1 MNSPYPWQRS
11 AWTQLRS
18 RAEQHRLPHALL
30 ITGPQGVGKR
40 DFSDTFAWSLLC
52 KRPVEDGLACGN
64 CEACQLM
71 RAGTHPDYL
80 TITFLEDKTQIG
92 IDQIRALSR
101 ALGMKSHAG
110 GHKVAILMPAEQ
122 MTVEAANSLLKTL
135 EEPTANTLL
144 MLVTEQPARLAATVR
159 SRCQLLR
166 FPAPLLSQGLAWL
179 TTQIGAQATE
189 LVLRLAD
196 GAPLRAAELAQ
207 DGIVARRRDWLEQ
220 IVALRRGQQSPI
232 AVAAEWME
240 DAQSRPLYWFA
251 NYLMDLIRL
260 NQGGNES
267 VKNIDLIDVLNI
279 MADGLSSH
287 DLHSLLERTVQ
298 TQQLAQQSGMN
309 RQLLLE
315 ELLTEWCRAGRVRRA
330 RA

>member
-1 MNSPYPWQRS
+1 MNSPYPWQRT

-30 ITGPQGVGKR
+30 LTGPVGVGKR
-40 DFSDTFAWSLLC
+40 DFADAFARSLLC
-52 KRPVEDGLACGN
+52 KHPVDEGVACGN
-64 CEACQLM
+64 CASCQLM
-71 RAGTHPDYL
+71 RAGTHPDCL
-80 TITFLEDKTQIG
+80 SITFLEDKAQIG

-110 GHKVAILMPAEQ
+110 GYKVAVLMPAEQ

-166 FPAPLLSQGLAWL
+166 FPAPPLAQGMAWL
-179 TTQIGAQATE
+179 TTQIGEQATA

-196 GAPLRAAELAQ
+196 GAPLRAVELAQ

-220 IVALRRGQQSPI
+220 IVALRLGQQSPI
-232 AVAAEWME
+232 VVAADWIE
-240 DAQSRPLYWFA
+240 DAQTRPLYWFA
-251 NYLMDLIRL
+251 SYIMDLIRL
-260 NQGGNES
+260 NQAGIES
-267 VKNIDLIDVLNI
+267 IKNIDLTDILYV
-279 MADGLSSH
+279 MADGLSSLQ
-287 DLHSLLERTVQ
+287 LHGLLERTVQ

-315 ELLTEWCRAGRVRRA
+315 ELLTEWSRAGRVRRA